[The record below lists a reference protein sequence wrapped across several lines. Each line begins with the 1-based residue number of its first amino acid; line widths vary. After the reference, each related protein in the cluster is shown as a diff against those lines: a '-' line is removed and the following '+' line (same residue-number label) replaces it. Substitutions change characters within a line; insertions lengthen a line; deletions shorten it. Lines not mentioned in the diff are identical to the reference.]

1 MYGTART
8 VHIGCDLFAPT
19 QIVLGLFVLGSRCL
33 IGIHLIKHELGGIV
47 AALKHVKTHISG
59 LKSRMIV
66 VIARY
71 FFECLHA
78 LDRKSVV

>member
-71 FFECLHA
+71 FFE
-78 LDRKSVV
+78 